1 MADEIRAT
9 PQNRIGGLLS
19 GGLSYLNQGIS
30 QPFGYQNPP
39 GAMLVDLLGLPALQ
53 RTIERMSY
61 GEPLTTGSGMTTRPR
76 QDTLDAAL
84 AVAPFV
90 KPTQAVGR
98 VALEEALAANASRRA
113 FDPTGQRG
121 VIGIRFKTGIPTEV
135 PGFGPAKEIPDT
147 YSSIKPEMLKEMSS
161 IFGQPITLKDILEHP
176 SLYRDYPELAKYPV
190 KGLGLFQPDL
200 KGAYGEG
207 KLYLQRK
214 FNPSPEDIKQS
225 HSTLLHE
232 IQHAIQELDKMP
244 MGGMTEDFLSKAY
257 EKAAGKIST
266 IKNESNK
273 QLQIALEQRGLPSS
287 VYADIIFNNKKGLE
301 AVSKF
306 PELNE
311 LIDYNRKARKAEWRL
326 QDKYQEAYEKYKSY
340 AGETQAR
347 AVQKRFENPQEY
359 RKDVLESYDRP
370 VESLIYRDPF
380 GNPLR

>member
-76 QDTLDAAL
+76 PDTLEAAL

-90 KPTQAVGR
+90 KPTQAVGK
-98 VALEEALAANASRRA
+98 ATLEEALAANASRRA
-113 FDPTGQRG
+113 WDPTGQRG

-214 FNPSPEDIKQS
+214 FNPTPEDLKES

-257 EKAAGKIST
+257 SKAAGKISK
-266 IKNESNK
+266 IRDEANS
-273 QLQIALEQRGLPSS
+273 QLRDAIEQRGLPSS
-287 VYADIIFNNKKGLE
+287 VYYDILFNNKKGQD

-306 PELNE
+306 PELNQ
-311 LIDYNRKARKAEWRL
+311 LIDYSRKARQADMRF
-326 QDKYQEAYEKYKSY
+326 QDKYQEAYEKYKRY
-340 AGETQAR
+340 AGEAQAN
-347 AVQKRFENPQEY
+347 AVQTRFLNPQEY
-359 RKDVLESYDRP
+359 RKDVLESYDIP
-370 VESLIYRDPF
+370 VESLIYRDTTESTI
-380 GNPLR
+380 R